1 MQRSPIERLM
11 LSLAF
16 ELGGLVLAVP
26 LYRAVFGRTGEASL
40 TLIVTLAIAVL
51 FWNPL
56 HNRLFDAAE
65 HRLTGRDVR
74 MRPHRLRLV
83 HALSHEI
90 TPIVVTL
97 PIIMALGHHSLTEA
111 LAVNLG
117 LTGLYVAYAYG
128 FYLAVD
134 RLRPATAKAGPTG

>member
-1 MQRSPIERLM
+1 MHRSPIERLW

-26 LYRAVFGRTGEASL
+26 LYRVVSGRTGEASL

-56 HNRLFDAAE
+56 HNRLFDAVE
-65 HRLTGRDVR
+65 HRLTGRDAR
-74 MRPHRLRLV
+74 QRPHHWRLV
-83 HALSHEI
+83 HAMSHEI
-90 TPIVVTL
+90 TPIMVTL
-97 PIIMALGHHSLTEA
+97 PIIMALGNHTLTEA

-117 LTGLYVAYAYG
+117 LTGLYVAYAYV

-134 RLRPATAKAGPTG
+134 RLRPGAGRAGPAG